1 MINECIIVSKEVGD
15 KFILAKNRD
24 RTYNPELEIVHTI
37 IDGVE
42 VAYLHDLIIGI
53 NGKSYV
59 TQVVAVYM
67 WEATFDSRDYAKGT
81 AIAIV
86 HR

>member
-42 VAYLHDLIIGI
+42 VAYLHDLI
-53 NGKSYV
+53 
-59 TQVVAVYM
+59 T
-67 WEATFDSRDYAKGT
+67 D
-81 AIAIV
+81 
-86 HR
+86 

>member
-24 RTYNPELEIVHTI
+24 RAYNPSLEIVHTI

-42 VAYLHDLIIGI
+42 VAYLHDLA
-53 NGKSYV
+53 KVKVDYLLK
-59 TQVVAVYM
+59 
-67 WEATFDSRDYAKGT
+67 ATHLYLHQS
-81 AIAIV
+81 I
-86 HR
+86 